1 MDKTVQGIHLGDLPR
16 PESQQTLTMLNG
28 DINATRPPTSDE
40 EAAYHTDRKGDYL
53 GSSSPT
59 EDRNAV
65 GWDGLDDPH
74 NPLNWS
80 DKKKWSNILAV
91 SLMAVLT

>member
-1 MDKTVQGIHLGDLPR
+1 
-16 PESQQTLTMLNG
+16 MLNG

-40 EAAYHTDRKGDYL
+40 EAAYRTDRKGDDL
-53 GSSSPT
+53 ESTSPT

-65 GWDGLDDPH
+65 GWDGPDPH
-74 NPLNWS
+74 NPFNWS

-91 SLMAVLT
+91 SLMAVLTPLVRLLESLQSFIL